1 MRYFAPQIICA
12 MIGFGLLGS
21 AKGLDE
27 GLIATTVDLPSFI
40 REFGLHAGDLSAAE
54 QANRLSNITSM
65 VNLGCLPGAV
75 LAFLLSDS
83 ISPLRT
89 MRQLCLLWIVGVVLV
104 ISSAGNYGQLIAGR
118 FIVGLGI
125 GQAGIIGPIYLAE
138 TSPTAWRGLLVG
150 IYASSEYVGVLIGY
164 FAGYG
169 ASLHM
174 SNANNRQW
182 IIPQSSQIMMAG
194 LILIVSLGC
203 VESPRYLCQKQRN
216 AEAMRALSRL
226 RTLPE
231 DSPEIQDEFQSMRRQ
246 TSSNSDK
253 KRGRSLL
260 TSWKLLFGDTVNR
273 KRLLFLLSA
282 QLLSQWSGTN
292 AITSMSPFHSISYAP
307 KFFALLGMT
316 GSSEKLFKTAIF
328 GAVKLA
334 SALLCAVLFLDRFG
348 RKRCLMLGIT
358 LQVLALLYMA
368 IYFTALPTGSNESPS
383 AHRAAIAA
391 IAATYI
397 TGVGYAFG
405 WNSIQY
411 LINAEILPTAV
422 RTLGTSLLMCVHYAN
437 RFALT
442 KAVPTMMLADALQPK
457 GTFWFFFVVALLGF
471 GWGLVL
477 LPETSGRKLEE
488 TSRLIS

>member
-1 MRYFAPQIICA
+1 MRCFAPQIICA

-40 REFGLHAGDLSAAE
+40 QEFKLHASNLSAAE
-54 QANRLSNITSM
+54 RANRLSNITSM
-65 VNLGCLPGAV
+65 VNLGCLPAAV

-83 ISPLRT
+83 ISPLWM
-89 MRQLCLLWIVGVVLV
+89 MRQLCVLWIVGVALV
-104 ISSAGNYGQLIAGR
+104 ISSAGNYGQLLAGR
-118 FIVGLGI
+118 LIVGLGI

-138 TSPTAWRGLLVG
+138 IAPASWRGMLVG
-150 IYASSEYVGVLIGY
+150 MYAASEYVGVLIGY

-169 ASLHM
+169 ASLHI
-174 SNANNRQW
+174 ANDNNQQW

-194 LILIVSLGC
+194 FILIVSIGC
-203 VESPRYLCQKQRN
+203 VESPRYLCQKQRTDR
-216 AEAMRALSRL
+216 ATRALSRL
-226 RTLPE
+226 RTHPE
-231 DSPEIQDEFQSMRRQ
+231 DSPEIRDEIESILQQTAHNATRQ
-246 TSSNSDK
+246 P
-253 KRGRSLL
+253 GRSLL
-260 TSWKLLFGDTVNR
+260 TSWKLLFGQSANR

-292 AITSMSPFHSISYAP
+292 AITTYAP
-307 KFFALLGMT
+307 KFFSILGMT

-334 SALLCAVLFLDRFG
+334 SALLCALLFLDRLG

-358 LQVLALLYMA
+358 LQVLALLYVA
-368 IYFTALPTGSNESPS
+368 VYLTALSSGSGGSAS

-391 IAATYI
+391 IAAIYI

-411 LINAEILPTAV
+411 LITAEMLPTAV

-457 GTFWFFFVVALLGF
+457 GTFWFFFVVALLGLL
-471 GWGLVL
+471 WGLFL
-477 LPETSGRKLEE
+477 LPETKGRKLEE